1 MEEENMVANEA
12 TEAATAD
19 DMLSDEIVEEA
30 EEPAESLDSLMGDDG
45 EDKPAEEQEPERK
58 GTNEPGYV
66 QKRID
71 KALAKQ
77 KETIREELM
86 SEISAQME
94 AKYAPIMERLLEMD
108 AKELVR
114 KGEVKDIELAKELLR
129 YRQGQPAPQAQ
140 PKETAEQPRQADG
153 RFAPKQD
160 AVTSARID
168 MLALQVDRIKD
179 RTGIDVMAEF
189 NANEEIK
196 EKVMS
201 GEMDFYDVAEL
212 MKQGGSGKRKPPAPT
227 RSSNGASG
235 QSPNAIEN
243 MTKEQ
248 FARMEKKIAEGA
260 RYSLR

>member
-1 MEEENMVANEA
+1 MEEENMVAEQA
-12 TEAATAD
+12 AEAATAD

-66 QKRID
+66 QKRINQ
-71 KALAKQ
+71 ALAREKVNMREDIM
-77 KETIREELM
+77 KEVK
-86 SEISAQME
+86 AQMDAE
-94 AKYAPIMERLLEMD
+94 YAPIRERLLEMD

-140 PKETAEQPRQADG
+140 PQETAEQPRQADG
-153 RFAPKQD
+153 KFAPKQD

-168 MLALQVDRIKD
+168 MLAHQVDSIKA

-196 EKVMS
+196 DKVMS
-201 GEMDFYDVAEL
+201 GEMDFYDVAEQ
-212 MKQGGSGKRKPPAPT
+212 MKQGGSRRKPPAPT